1 MRIPH
6 KQLALDI
13 ALREDATFANY
24 VGAAKHQLDHP
35 GQLVFVW
42 GPPQTGRS
50 HLLQA
55 CCQWVDDA
63 IYLTGLDQL
72 DAAILN
78 RLDDRSLVCIDDVD
92 QVLGQPAWEE
102 GLFHLINGLK
112 DRGKRLLLAA
122 SEPPRLLAVQ
132 LPDLRSRLLAALV
145 VETDTLND
153 QQKLQVMQQRAN
165 SRGFD
170 LKDDVG
176 QFIMS
181 RSARDMGSLVNVLA
195 LLEVESLRQQKKVT
209 IPFVKQTLRL

>member
-1 MRIPH
+1 
-6 KQLALDI
+6 
-13 ALREDATFANY
+13 
-24 VGAAKHQLDHP
+24 
-35 GQLVFVW
+35 
-42 GPPQTGRS
+42 
-50 HLLQA
+50 
-55 CCQWVDDA
+55 
-63 IYLTGLDQL
+63 
-72 DAAILN
+72 
-78 RLDDRSLVCIDDVD
+78 
-92 QVLGQPAWEE
+92 
-102 GLFHLINGLK
+102 
-112 DRGKRLLLAA
+112 
-122 SEPPRLLAVQ
+122 VQ

>member
-1 MRIPH
+1 MSSPH
-6 KQLALDI
+6 QQLALDI
-13 ALREDATFANY
+13 SLREDATFANY

-35 GQLVFVW
+35 GQLVYIW
-42 GPPQTGRS
+42 GARQTGRS

-63 IYLTGLDQL
+63 IYLAGLEQL

-92 QVLGQPAWEE
+92 QVIGQQAWEE
-102 GLFHLINGLK
+102 GLFHLVNGLK
-112 DRGKRLLLAA
+112 DRGKRLLIAA
-122 SEPPRLLAVQ
+122 SQPPRLLAVQ

-145 VETDTLND
+145 VETDTLLD
-153 QQKLQVMQQRAN
+153 EQKLLVLQQRAN

-181 RSARDMGSLVNVLA
+181 RSARDMSSLVNVLA

-209 IPFVKQTLRL
+209 IPFVKQTLNL